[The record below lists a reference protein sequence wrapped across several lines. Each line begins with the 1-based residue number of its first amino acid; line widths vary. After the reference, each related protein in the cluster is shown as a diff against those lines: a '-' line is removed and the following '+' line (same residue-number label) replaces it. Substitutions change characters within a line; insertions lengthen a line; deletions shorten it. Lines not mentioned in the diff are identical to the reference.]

1 VTDPSSSRP
10 AAAPAAEGGA
20 PAPASDFI
28 REAVKQDLA
37 AGRFTY
43 VRTRWPPE
51 PNGYLH
57 IGHAKA
63 ICLDFGIAAEFG
75 GECNFRFDDTN
86 PEKEEQEY
94 VDAITAD
101 VRWLGFEWGKRE
113 FFASGY
119 FEQLYQW
126 AVQLIKAGKAYVC
139 DLNEQQIREYRGTD
153 VADKGPIT
161 MTPPGRNSPYRDR
174 SVEEN
179 LDLFRRMRE
188 GEFADGARTVRAK
201 IDMAHP
207 NLHMRDPVM
216 YRIRHATH
224 HRTGDAWC
232 IYPMYDF
239 QHPLSDSI
247 EGVTHS
253 LCSQEYEIHRPLYD
267 WFLENL
273 GIFRSRQ
280 IEFARLNL
288 SHTVMSKRWLLEL
301 VKDGR
306 VKGWDDPRMPT
317 LAGLRRRGYT
327 PAAIRDFVSRVGIS
341 KTESVVDIALLEHCV
356 REDLNRSAPRVMAVL
371 KPVKLVIENWPAGQV
386 EQIEAVNN
394 PEDPSAGTR
403 AVPFSGELYIEQDD
417 VREVP
422 PPKYY
427 RLYPGNQVRL
437 RYAYIVTC
445 LRVVKDPATGAIRE
459 VHCTYDPQT
468 RGGNAADNRKVK
480 ATIHWV
486 SAAHSVPVEARLY
499 DHLFTS
505 ETPQTVPAGVDWKDT
520 INPAS
525 LEVVSD
531 GRAEPS
537 LSGAA
542 AGTRFQ
548 FERLGYFTA
557 DPDSAP
563 GALVFNRIVSLKD
576 AWARLEKKTGAGK

>member
-1 VTDPSSSRP
+1 VTEPVP
-10 AAAPAAEGGA
+10 AEAVSAP
-20 PAPASDFI
+20 SDFI

-37 AGRFTY
+37 NGRFTY

-101 VRWLGFEWGKRE
+101 VRWLGFEWGVRE
-113 FFASGY
+113 FFASDY
-119 FEQLYQW
+119 FEQLYEM
-126 AVQLIKAGKAYVC
+126 AVRLIKAGKAYVC
-139 DLNEQQIREYRGTD
+139 DLSEQQIREYRGTD

-161 MTPPGRNSPYRDR
+161 VTPPGRNSPYRDR

-179 LDLFRRMRE
+179 LDLFRRMRD
-188 GEFADGARTVRAK
+188 GEFADGARTLRAR

-224 HRTGDAWC
+224 HRTADAWC
-232 IYPMYDF
+232 IYPLYDF

-273 GIFRSRQ
+273 GVFHSRQ
-280 IEFARLNL
+280 IEFARLNV
-288 SHTVMSKRWLLEL
+288 SHMVMSKRWLLEL
-301 VKDGR
+301 VRDGR
-306 VKGWDDPRMPT
+306 VSGWDDPRMPT

-327 PAAIRDFVSRVGIS
+327 PAAIRDFVGRVGIS

-356 REDLNRSAPRVMAVL
+356 REDLNRTAPRVMTVL
-371 KPVKLVIENWPAGQV
+371 RPVKLVIENWPAGMV

-394 PEDPSAGTR
+394 PEDPAAGTR
-403 AVPFSGELYIEQDD
+403 KVPFSGELYIEQDD

-422 PPKYY
+422 PPRYY
-427 RLYPGNQVRL
+427 RLFPGNQVRL
-437 RYAYIVTC
+437 RYAYVVTC
-445 LRVVKDPATGAIRE
+445 TGVRKDPATGAICE
-459 VHCTYDPQT
+459 VRCSYDPAT
-468 RGGNAADNRKVK
+468 RGGNAPDNRKVK

-486 SAAHSVPVEARLY
+486 SAAHSITVQARLY
-499 DHLFTS
+499 DHLFGS
-505 ETPQTVPAGVDWKDT
+505 ETPQVVPEGVDWKDT

-525 LEVVSD
+525 LEVIR
-531 GRAEPS
+531 GARAEPG
-537 LSGAA
+537 LADRA
-542 AGTRFQ
+542 AGSRFQ
-548 FERLGYFTA
+548 FERLGYFVV

-563 GALVFNRIVSLKD
+563 GAPVFNRIVSLKD
-576 AWARLEKKTGAGK
+576 AWARLEKKSGAGVAPA